1 MTAKTSKPLSL
12 GILGLSP
19 GNGHPYSWSAIF
31 NGYDIESMR
40 SCPFPV
46 ISQYLAQ
53 QTFPQDQIIGARVT
67 HIWTQDQDISKNVSQ
82 AAKIPI
88 IVADPHQFIGAVDA
102 ILLARDDAENHW
114 QMSKDFLRAGL
125 PIYIDKPLAFDLK
138 TAKKILNMQQYSG
151 QVFTGSALSFAK
163 EFQITPAIKSKVGTI
178 NRIEANISKDWL
190 KYSIHI
196 IDPVL
201 NMIKWQD
208 EIIGAKTKMIAGG
221 QTTAITWPN
230 SLTTVF
236 TVTGKKSVP
245 ITIDIRGET
254 GTKRLEFT
262 DTYSAFKNSLQTFI
276 DIIQKKVQPPS
287 TKRIL
292 KAVEIIERGVQS

>member
-88 IVADPHQFIGAVDA
+88 IVADPHQLIGAVDA